1 MQGRV
6 IVKVLDRPDPPQNVT
21 ATATGPGSA
30 FVSFQA
36 AAPNGGTISGYTII
50 DSVSGKPERT
60 TNPGMEVTGLQNGV
74 EHSFTVI
81 AHNEAGDSDP
91 SAPSAP
97 AYVDAVPDQMAAPT
111 VQGTDGGLIVSW
123 TDATTRGS
131 KVHTYTIFVAP
142 QAGGQP
148 IPHSVAA
155 GTENT
160 TTIHGLQNGA
170 SYLVSIQAQNGAK
183 SPSPVSNPTQGSP
196 HGPPS
201 IRGNITASTT
211 AMAPDAST
219 ATVRVSW
226 TPGQSNGSGWGRAEV
241 TVNNSEPVTANA
253 TDPYVDVSGVPADTD
268 VPVKVVL
275 YNADG
280 DKSATATTTVS
291 VATVPVEIAAP
302 TLSGIGEEGKVRVD
316 GLVRVPGRGFDA
328 SRLTLRY
335 ASSRDACATGTPVEN
350 GDTLT
355 VTGWQSQTFYFCQT
369 GVGVSSPNAASP
381 PVAAVG
387 QATGAPSQVGV
398 SITNVNATS
407 LTVRWDP
414 VAANPAVTQ
423 IRVTLSNGE
432 TKPLSPGA
440 TEATFSDLA
449 QGTRYQA
456 TVVAV
461 NDVGETVMSQ
471 RPTETTKL
479 DVSAQWVETCSGKE
493 RGFSAGSCHTFTLSA
508 PGWSGSSSNHT
519 CTVRNEKTGD
529 TQTVHIDGAGP
540 FQTRAITLAG
550 SEDEFRQR
558 GPYLLECHPE

>member
-1 MQGRV
+1 MS
-6 IVKVLDRPDPPQNVT
+6 
-21 ATATGPGSA
+21 ATA
-30 FVSFQA
+30 
-36 AAPNGGTISGYTII
+36 
-50 DSVSGKPERT
+50 
-60 TNPGMEVTGLQNGV
+60 
-74 EHSFTVI
+74 
-81 AHNEAGDSDP
+81 
-91 SAPSAP
+91 
-97 AYVDAVPDQMAAPT
+97 
-111 VQGTDGGLIVSW
+111 
-123 TDATTRGS
+123 
-131 KVHTYTIFVAP
+131 
-142 QAGGQP
+142 
-148 IPHSVAA
+148 
-155 GTENT
+155 ENT
-160 TTIHGLQNGA
+160 TTIRGLQNGA

-201 IRGNITASTT
+201 ILGNITASTT

-241 TVNNSEPVTANA
+241 TVNNKEPVTANA

-328 SRLTLRY
+328 SLLTLRS
-335 ASSRDACATGTPVEN
+335 ACSRDACATGSQVEY
-350 GDTLT
+350 GETLT
-355 VTGWQSQTFYFCQT
+355 VTGWEQQTFYFCQT
-369 GVGVSSPNAASP
+369 GVGVSSPNAAST
-381 PVAAVG
+381 PVPAVG
-387 QATGAPSQVGV
+387 QATGVPS
-398 SITNVNATS
+398 NVDVRFTEVNSTS
-407 LTVRWDP
+407 VTVQWDP
-414 VAANPAVTQ
+414 VGANPAVTE
-423 IRVTLSNGE
+423 IRVSLGGE
-432 TKPLSPGA
+432 TKTLSERA
-440 TEATFSDLA
+440 TSATFSDLA

-456 TVVAV
+456 TVTAV
-461 NDVGETVMSQ
+461 NSQGPRTMAKHPETF
-471 RPTETTKL
+471 TKL
-479 DVSAQWVETCSGKE
+479 DVSAQWVETCTGEE
-493 RGFSAGSCHTFTLSA
+493 RGFSAGSCHTFSLSA

-519 CTVRNEKTGD
+519 CTVRNEKTGG

>member
-1 MQGRV
+1 
-6 IVKVLDRPDPPQNVT
+6 
-21 ATATGPGSA
+21 
-30 FVSFQA
+30 
-36 AAPNGGTISGYTII
+36 
-50 DSVSGKPERT
+50 
-60 TNPGMEVTGLQNGV
+60 MEVTGLQNGV

-111 VQGTDGGLIVSW
+111 VEGTDGGLIVSW
-123 TDATTRGS
+123 TPATTRGS
-131 KVHTYTIFVAP
+131 AIHTYTVFVTSL
-142 QAGGQP
+142 AGGQP
-148 IPHSVAA
+148 IAQSVSATA
-155 GTENT
+155 ENT
-160 TTIHGLQNGA
+160 TTIRGLQNGA

-201 IRGNITASTT
+201 ILGNITASTT
-211 AMAPDAST
+211 AMAPDASS

-241 TVNNSEPVTANA
+241 TVNNKEPVTANA

-328 SRLTLRY
+328 SHLTLRY
-335 ASSRDACATGTPVEN
+335 ASSRDACATGTQVEN
-350 GDTLT
+350 GETLT
-355 VTGWQSQTFYFCQT
+355 VTGWEQQTFYFCQT
-369 GVGVSSPNAASP
+369 GVGVSSPNAAST
-381 PVAAVG
+381 PVPAVG
-387 QATGAPSQVGV
+387 QATGVPSDVGV
-398 SITNVNATS
+398 QITGVNSTS
-407 LTVRWDP
+407 VTVQWDP
-414 VAANPAVTQ
+414 VSANPAVTE
-423 IRVTLSNGE
+423 IRVSLGGE
-432 TKPLSPGA
+432 TKILSEGA
-440 TEATFSDLA
+440 TSATFSDLA

-456 TVVAV
+456 TVTAV
-461 NDVGETVMSQ
+461 NSQGPRTMAKHPETF
-471 RPTETTKL
+471 TKL
-479 DVSAQWVETCSGKE
+479 DVSAQWVETCTGEE
-493 RGFSAGSCHTFTLSA
+493 RGFSAGSCHTFSLSA
-508 PGWSGSSSNHT
+508 PGWSGSSSNHV
-519 CTVRNEKTGD
+519 CTVRNEKTGG

>member
-1 MQGRV
+1 M
-6 IVKVLDRPDPPQNVT
+6 
-21 ATATGPGSA
+21 
-30 FVSFQA
+30 
-36 AAPNGGTISGYTII
+36 
-50 DSVSGKPERT
+50 
-60 TNPGMEVTGLQNGV
+60 
-74 EHSFTVI
+74 
-81 AHNEAGDSDP
+81 
-91 SAPSAP
+91 
-97 AYVDAVPDQMAAPT
+97 
-111 VQGTDGGLIVSW
+111 
-123 TDATTRGS
+123 
-131 KVHTYTIFVAP
+131 
-142 QAGGQP
+142 
-148 IPHSVAA
+148 
-155 GTENT
+155 
-160 TTIHGLQNGA
+160 
-170 SYLVSIQAQNGAK
+170 
-183 SPSPVSNPTQGSP
+183 
-196 HGPPS
+196 
-201 IRGNITASTT
+201 
-211 AMAPDAST
+211 
-219 ATVRVSW
+219 
-226 TPGQSNGSGWGRAEV
+226 
-241 TVNNSEPVTANA
+241 NNNEPVTAKA

-355 VTGWQSQTFYFCQT
+355 VNSWQPQTFYFCQT
-369 GVGVSSPNAASP
+369 GVGVSSPNAAST
-381 PVAAVG
+381 PVPAVG

-461 NDVGETVMSQ
+461 NEVGETVMSQ

-479 DVSAQWVETCSGKE
+479 DVSAQWVETCSGNE
-493 RGFSAGSCHTFTLSA
+493 HGFSAGSCHTFTLSA
-508 PGWSGSSSNHT
+508 PGWSGSSSNHV
-519 CTVRNEKTGD
+519 CTVRNEKTGG
-529 TQTVHIDGAGP
+529 TETVHINGAGP